1 MEKKVPKLRFTEFI
15 SEWGNIRLGDIC
27 EIKGRIGFRGYKI
40 TDLVRKGDGAITLS
54 PSNIIEDKLVIRDVN
69 TYISLFKYEESPEI
83 KVYNDD
89 IIFVKTGST
98 VGKVA
103 IVKNLV
109 DKATLNPQFV
119 VLKKIKINNDF
130 LYLSMIL
137 RQFQE
142 QVIASTGG
150 GVVPTLTQKDMA
162 EYTITVPSLKE
173 QTKIASFLTS
183 VDRKIEI
190 LEKQLELQE
199 RHKKGMMQKLF
210 SQEIRFKD
218 DSGEEFPEWEE
229 KRLGEVV
236 LIDKGEQLNKSS
248 LFEHGDYPCING
260 GILPSGYTN
269 KFNRKGNTIT
279 ISEGGNSCGYINFIT
294 SKFWS
299 GGHCYTISVID
310 SNKIE
315 NKYLYFALKNKE
327 IEIKRLRVGSGLP
340 NIQKGNLLCF
350 EIPIC
355 KINEQKKI
363 ANFLMYL
370 DEKIESA
377 KKQIEAAKQWKKGLL
392 QQMFV

>member
-1 MEKKVPKLRFTEFI
+1 MEKKVPKLKFTEFL

-40 TDLVRKGDGAITLS
+40 TDLVSKGEGAITLS

-119 VLKKIKINNDF
+119 VLKKITINNDF

-137 RQFQE
+137 KQFQE

-162 EYTITVPSLKE
+162 EYTITAPSLKE
-173 QTKIASFLTS
+173 QAKIASFLAS
-183 VDRKIEI
+183 VDRKIEV

-199 RHKKGMMQKLF
+199 RYKKGMMQKLF

-218 DSGEEFPEWEE
+218 ENGEEFPEWKE
-229 KRLGEVV
+229 KEDR
-236 LIDKGEQLNKSS
+236 
-248 LFEHGDYPCING
+248 
-260 GILPSGYTN
+260 T
-269 KFNRKGNTIT
+269 
-279 ISEGGNSCGYINFIT
+279 
-294 SKFWS
+294 
-299 GGHCYTISVID
+299 D
-310 SNKIE
+310 S
-315 NKYLYFALKNKE
+315 
-327 IEIKRLRVGSGLP
+327 
-340 NIQKGNLLCF
+340 
-350 EIPIC
+350 
-355 KINEQKKI
+355 
-363 ANFLMYL
+363 
-370 DEKIESA
+370 
-377 KKQIEAAKQWKKGLL
+377 
-392 QQMFV
+392 